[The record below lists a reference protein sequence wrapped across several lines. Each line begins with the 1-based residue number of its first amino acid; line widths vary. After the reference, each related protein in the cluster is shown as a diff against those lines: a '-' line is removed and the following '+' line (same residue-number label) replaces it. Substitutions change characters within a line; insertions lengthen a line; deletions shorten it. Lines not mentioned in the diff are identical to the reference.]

1 MAENLKHLVD
11 LGGLQQLAVQTK
23 NRISATDTYNIKYV
37 NTENNV
43 LKFYRDYDAENG
55 VTGVEPAFTI
65 DFPSSDR
72 MMRAIYLTSTQMIFL
87 HS

>member
-23 NRISATDTYNIKYV
+23 NRITSTNTYNIKYV
-37 NTENNV
+37 NAENNV

-55 VTGVEPAFTI
+55 VTGVQPAFTI
-65 DFPSSDR
+65 DFPSGDHHGS
-72 MMRAIYLTSTQMIFL
+72 
-87 HS
+87 